1 MDINSSEE
9 IINFFNLFKVLA
21 TIGDTDFNGQS
32 NIADLLY
39 ISDQVIDQSTYS
51 VISDINEDGIVDG
64 IDLYQ
69 LAISITGY

>member
-1 MDINSSEE
+1 MCIRDR
-9 IINFFNLFKVLA
+9 
-21 TIGDTDFNGQS
+21 S

-39 ISDQVIDQSTYS
+39 ISDQIIDQSTYS

-69 LAISITGY
+69 LALSITGY